1 MIKASDVLQLLL
13 MLSAIC
19 AILLDGK
26 KQFIFMIIEIVIA
39 TISIIRNKEEVKDN
53 ELL

>member
-1 MIKASDVLQLLL
+1 MIKTSDVLQLLL

-26 KQFIFMIIEIVIA
+26 KQFIFMILEIAIAIINVIV
-39 TISIIRNKEEVKDN
+39 NKKEMKDN